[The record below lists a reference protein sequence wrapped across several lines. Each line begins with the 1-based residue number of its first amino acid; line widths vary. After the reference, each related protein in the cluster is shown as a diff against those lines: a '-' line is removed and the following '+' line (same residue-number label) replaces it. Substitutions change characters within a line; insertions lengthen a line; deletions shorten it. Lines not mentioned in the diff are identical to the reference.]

1 MPRKKSVAAASD
13 PAHDEDG
20 GIEAFE
26 LQKAVVARLIKAAL
40 PEDVKLQK
48 DVPLALVKGSTVFI
62 SYLAALA
69 HDTATE
75 RNHKTIAASHVLDAV
90 KALGWDDG
98 GQLQKSLKKELAA
111 AFRAANDAKK
121 QGRAPPPV
129 APKPKAKPPTTSRPA
144 PAAAAVPAAAAAADG
159 EAGAQAEGGNGGDA
173 MEGVTVL
180 RDDGPNADAAAAAA
194 DADAGT
200 AEDEAAEAEI
210 ELYADEDD
218 GDEEMDDEVGS
229 EGVDEDEPAGAAAQ
243 LDGDEDEYREG

>member
-111 AFRAANDAKK
+111 FRAANDAKK

-129 APKPKAKPPTTSRPA
+129 APKPKAKPATTSRPA
-144 PAAAAVPAAAAAADG
+144 PAPAAPAAAAAADG
-159 EAGAQAEGGNGGDA
+159 EAGAQAEGGDGGDA

-180 RDDGPNADAAAAAA
+180 RDDGPNADAAA
-194 DADAGT
+194 DAGEGGT
-200 AEDEAAEAEI
+200 AEDEAAAAEI

-218 GDEEMDDEVGS
+218 GDEEMDEEVGS